1 MRAGR
6 SPGSDGRPDRLKT
19 IDKVGFIMIMH
30 LVSPSKFRSA
40 LVIGKSE
47 ALAKVDKD
55 CLKRVD
61 IRDVRTA
68 FSAADARRIL
78 SRFSAEIVICA
89 DELADASGLDFVRS
103 LRADDALRDLPV
115 IMVSTAPGREAVL
128 QSVAAGCAGYLVR
141 PYSLDALS
149 RHMDA
154 AWRLRAFAG
163 EQADVLRR
171 AGRAAASGE
180 MAKAASDYESVVSA
194 GDPVA
199 YFEDGASYLEKGRF
213 DQAIDAFN
221 RAVKLNELY
230 AEAYLGLSRSYAGK
244 GFINQAR
251 KYFGKAAYAS
261 LVDRRFA
268 ALKEQFVALYRG
280 EVDGF
285 NPFAAL
291 GREMSKL
298 RDLAGAEEAFG
309 CALEL
314 APKDGSLHVELAR
327 VYHAQRRSE
336 KALASVNSALSLRGD
351 DHVAQ
356 QLYQSLTGRGYD
368 DIGEPF
374 EEPLEF
380 KPSFTMRIINAVL
393 YMAVGATEAIHRLR
407 RPDMTQAA

>member
-1 MRAGR
+1 
-6 SPGSDGRPDRLKT
+6 
-19 IDKVGFIMIMH
+19 MIMH

-40 LVIGKSE
+40 LVIGKSD
-47 ALAKVDKD
+47 ALIKVDKD
-55 CLKRVD
+55 FLKRVD

-68 FSAADARRIL
+68 FSTADAKRVL
-78 SRFSAEIVICA
+78 SRFPAEIVICA
-89 DELADASGLDFVRS
+89 DELADGSGLDFVRS
-103 LRADDALRDLPV
+103 LRADERFRDVPV
-115 IMVSTAPGREAVL
+115 VMVATAPGREAVL

-154 AWRLRAFAG
+154 AWRLREFGG
-163 EQADVLRR
+163 EQTEILRR
-171 AGRAAASGE
+171 AGVAAKSGE
-180 MAKAASDYESVVSA
+180 MAKAASDYEAVVSG

-199 YFEDGASYLEKGRF
+199 YFEDGAHSLENGRF
-213 DQAIDAFN
+213 DQAIEAFN
-221 RAVKLNELY
+221 KAVKLNELY

-244 GFINQAR
+244 GFLNQAR
-251 KYFGKAAYAS
+251 KYFGKAAHAS

-268 ALKEQFVALYRG
+268 QLKEQFVSLYRD
-280 EVDGF
+280 EADGF
-285 NPFAAL
+285 NPFAAM

-314 APKDGSLHVELAR
+314 APKDGSLHEELAR

-336 KALASVNSALSLRGD
+336 KALASVNAALSLSEED
-351 DHVAQ
+351 NAALE
-356 QLYQSLTGRGYD
+356 LYRSLAGRGYD
-368 DIGEPF
+368 DLGEAF
-374 EEPLEF
+374 EEPDAAF
-380 KPSFTMRIINAVL
+380 KPSLAMRIINAVL